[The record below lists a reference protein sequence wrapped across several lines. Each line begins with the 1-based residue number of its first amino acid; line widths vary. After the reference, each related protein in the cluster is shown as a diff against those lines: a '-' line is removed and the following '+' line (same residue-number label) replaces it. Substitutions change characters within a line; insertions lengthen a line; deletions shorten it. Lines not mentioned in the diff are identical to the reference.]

1 MMILVR
7 LSMEVA
13 CSPVKD
19 FYLLQSKDCDMIIVR
34 YNANSRSISCA
45 GKNADLMQF
54 LACFSSYYLVLQLK
68 SFQ

>member
-1 MMILVR
+1 MR

-34 YNANSRSISCA
+34 YNANSSLFTVRV
-45 GKNADLMQF
+45 KMQN
-54 LACFSSYYLVLQLK
+54 
-68 SFQ
+68 